1 MSATSP
7 TSIDLAGNEPLG
19 SLSVEQIKHLSLGL
33 QVNFDCEV
41 FIRGGA
47 FWLGFLGAGA
57 MRMRWECTV
66 NDVWEHAQTIFEAAE
81 RQTN

>member
-1 MSATSP
+1 M
-7 TSIDLAGNEPLG
+7 
-19 SLSVEQIKHLSLGL
+19 
-33 QVNFDCEV
+33 NFDCEV

-47 FWLGFLGAGA
+47 FWLGFLGVGA
-57 MRMRWECTV
+57 MRMRWECAV